1 MAQAGFGMMAGTS
14 PNAMTNI
21 GAGLSAALPGLSAA
35 NNADRELA
43 LKQQE
48 LAQTGSYQNKMLAA
62 QQNTDTRV
70 TIENY
75 FQQLKAQDAAAGKH
89 TPDVILRGIATQRAQ
104 EGRYNPLQGLAATS
118 TALGKAQQAV
128 QTLTMQG
135 ASADQIASAQK
146 AVDNL
151 QGAQSQSL
159 SGGLGGADLG
169 VQDFSSYFPQ

>member
-1 MAQAGFGMMAGTS
+1 MMAGTS

-35 NNADRELA
+35 NKSDRELA

-89 TPDVILRGIATQRAQ
+89 TPDVILRGRATQQAQ
-104 EGRYNPLQGLAATS
+104 EGRYNPLQGLAANA
-118 TALGKAQQAV
+118 TALGKAQQI
-128 QTLTMQG
+128 QQMLMQSG
-135 ASADQIASAQK
+135 TATPQQLADAQ
-146 AVDNL
+146 ATIDNL
-151 QGAQSQSL
+151 QRAQSSG
-159 SGGLGGADLG
+159 GGLGEADLG
-169 VQDFSSYFPQ
+169 VQDYRSYLSQ